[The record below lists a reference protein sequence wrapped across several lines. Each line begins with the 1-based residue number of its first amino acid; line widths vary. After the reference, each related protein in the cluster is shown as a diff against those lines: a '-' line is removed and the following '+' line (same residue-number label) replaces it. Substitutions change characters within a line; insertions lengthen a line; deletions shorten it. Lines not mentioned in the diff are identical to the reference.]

1 MVRKIKK
8 KIQQKLNNICY
19 KKYLKERI
27 RQEDA
32 YRQWYLRNENWKRAK
47 YPEPDPEIVLF
58 ADRRGVV
65 EEQAAGLVTAFFRE
79 HPWVR
84 IAYGDE
90 DCVDREGRRYAP
102 WFKPDW
108 SPDTLESFSYF
119 GHFFAVH
126 RSLLE
131 ELDPDVWQPCLD
143 DCDAEA
149 CHRLLLALT
158 KKVTDTAWI
167 PANGEKKAIASI
179 DKVLIHMKRERLDET
194 EEAIEDQGPAEGA
207 RMPAAPCGAV
217 VSAVIPS
224 KDNPGVL
231 EVCISGLR
239 EKTALSVPVPGGDAG
254 GVWSGADSEDLRLEI
269 IVVDNGSSPENRAI
283 IEEMARRYD
292 FQYLYEPMPFNF
304 SRMCNLGAERAAGS
318 FLLLLNDDMEIIEP
332 LWLLRLLE
340 RARLPHAGAVG
351 AKLLYPDSDLIQHVG
366 ITNLKVGPAHKL
378 LKMHD
383 EKSYYHGQNR
393 HMYDMIGVTAAC
405 LLVEMRKYEE
415 AGGLYEGMAVAY
427 NDVDLCFALYEL
439 GYYNILRNDV
449 VLFHH
454 ESLSRGDDNLS
465 DEKWVRLLQEKEIL
479 YERHPSLRG
488 YDPFYSRNLAGIS
501 NIYNA
506 DFMYEF
512 EMGNCYVKVKPWKN
526 PEPLQWK
533 NECLIVNLEHGR
545 LERKLELTDRD
556 EVYWIEGWSY
566 VLGMDNCRYRRSIL
580 LQGEKG
586 GIYEAEVM
594 SRYRK
599 DVTAVLPGQV
609 NVDLAGF
616 VCRIPAGALPA
627 DTYTISMLAK
637 DQCSNQKLYRKTDRS
652 FTLREKV

>member
-8 KIQQKLNNICY
+8 QIQQKLNNICY
-19 KKYLKERI
+19 KQYLKERT

-32 YRQWYLRNENWKRAK
+32 YRQWYLRNENWKRER
-47 YPEPDPEIVLF
+47 YPKPDPDIVLF
-58 ADRRGVV
+58 ADSGGVV
-65 EEQAAGLVTAFFRE
+65 EEQAAGLVTDFFRK

-90 DCVDREGRRYAP
+90 DCLDQDGRRYAP

-126 RSLLE
+126 KSLLAD
-131 ELDPDVWQPCLD
+131 LAPDIWQPCLG
-143 DCDAEA
+143 DCDSGA
-149 CHRLLLALT
+149 CRSLLLTLT
-158 KKVTDTAWI
+158 KQVTDEAWI
-167 PANGEKKAIASI
+167 PANGDRKAIASI
-179 DKVLIHMKRERLDET
+179 NKVLIHMKRDRSGEDGEDAEATEPADEM
-194 EEAIEDQGPAEGA
+194 

-217 VSAVIPS
+217 ISAVIPS
-224 KDNPGVL
+224 KDNPEVL

-239 EKTALSVPVPGGDAG
+239 EKTALSVPVCEGAACEAI
-254 GVWSGADSEDLRLEI
+254 SGREGKELRLEI
-269 IVVDNGSSPENRAI
+269 IVVDNGSSPENKAV
-283 IEEMARRYD
+283 IENMAQRYG
-292 FQYLYEPMPFNF
+292 FQYVYEPMPFNF
-304 SRMCNLGAERAAGS
+304 SRMCNLGAERAEGD
-318 FLLLLNDDMEIIEP
+318 FLLLLNDDMEIVEP

-340 RARLPHAGAVG
+340 RARLPHVGAVG

-405 LLVEMRKYEE
+405 LLVEKRKYEE
-415 AGGLYEGMAVAY
+415 AGRLYEGMAVAY
-427 NDVDLCFALYEL
+427 NDVDFCFALYEL
-439 GYYNILRNDV
+439 GYYNVLRNDV

-465 DEKWVRLLQEKEIL
+465 DEKWIRLLQEKEIL
-479 YERHPSLRG
+479 YQRHPSLRG

-506 DFMYEF
+506 DFMYAF
-512 EMGNCYVKVKPWKN
+512 EMGNCYVKVKPWKRQ
-526 PEPLQWK
+526 EPLQWG
-533 NECLIVNLEHGR
+533 NECLIVNVEHGR

-580 LQGEKG
+580 LLGEKG

-637 DQCSNQKLYRKTDRS
+637 DRCSNQKLYRKTDRR
-652 FTLREKV
+652 FTLREKL

>member
-1 MVRKIKK
+1 
-8 KIQQKLNNICY
+8 
-19 KKYLKERI
+19 
-27 RQEDA
+27 
-32 YRQWYLRNENWKRAK
+32 
-47 YPEPDPEIVLF
+47 
-58 ADRRGVV
+58 
-65 EEQAAGLVTAFFRE
+65 
-79 HPWVR
+79 
-84 IAYGDE
+84 
-90 DCVDREGRRYAP
+90 
-102 WFKPDW
+102 
-108 SPDTLESFSYF
+108 
-119 GHFFAVH
+119 
-126 RSLLE
+126 
-131 ELDPDVWQPCLD
+131 
-143 DCDAEA
+143 
-149 CHRLLLALT
+149 
-158 KKVTDTAWI
+158 
-167 PANGEKKAIASI
+167 
-179 DKVLIHMKRERLDET
+179 
-194 EEAIEDQGPAEGA
+194 
-207 RMPAAPCGAV
+207 
-217 VSAVIPS
+217 
-224 KDNPGVL
+224 
-231 EVCISGLR
+231 
-239 EKTALSVPVPGGDAG
+239 
-254 GVWSGADSEDLRLEI
+254 
-269 IVVDNGSSPENRAI
+269 
-283 IEEMARRYD
+283 
-292 FQYLYEPMPFNF
+292 
-304 SRMCNLGAERAAGS
+304 
-318 FLLLLNDDMEIIEP
+318 
-332 LWLLRLLE
+332 
-340 RARLPHAGAVG
+340 
-351 AKLLYPDSDLIQHVG
+351 
-366 ITNLKVGPAHKL
+366 
-378 LKMHD
+378 
-383 EKSYYHGQNR
+383 
-393 HMYDMIGVTAAC
+393 
-405 LLVEMRKYEE
+405 
-415 AGGLYEGMAVAY
+415 MAVAY
-427 NDVDLCFALYEL
+427 HDVDLCFALYEL

-512 EMGNCYVKVKPWKN
+512 EMGNCYVKVKPWKK